1 MSKACSPRD
10 VIHTPVAEGMPRR
23 GLEPHRGA
31 DVVLR
36 LHELDEAGAIHRLDT
51 IAKVIAR

>member
-1 MSKACSPRD
+1 VSKPCSPRD
-10 VIHTPVAEGMPRR
+10 VIHTPVAGGMPRR
-23 GLEPHRGA
+23 GLQPHRGA

-36 LHELDEAGAIHRLDT
+36 LHELDESGAIHRLDT